1 MAEAL
6 AGLGVAGK
14 SPVQVIFLLLP
25 YSSTHSASV
34 IAVVQIT
41 EDVITKCSAYGVAY
55 RNASKYMS
63 RLSDQVS
70 GLQRVLLDLNELI
83 EAEQAQT
90 SSRLPT
96 LMSALDISHHN
107 QTPGE
112 PLEVTKGVEE
122 AQPGY
127 AFTETMPL
135 SERTGILK
143 RLLKN
148 NKRKGGK
155 NTTDTQ
161 REHTEGIHTP
171 TATTGDSLVAES
183 GNAAGNASESK
194 DYHKSL
200 SRVLRDCQ
208 DELQRLS
215 KKLETKNMHAARTE
229 ALVYAFKQDEV
240 NKTLDNL
247 QKFQHQLV
255 VALTID
261 QAYVQLPALG
271 CL

>member
-1 MAEAL
+1 MAEVL
-6 AGLGVAGK
+6 AGVATAGK
-14 SPVQVIFLLLP
+14 SAVLIFRLQRC
-25 YSSTHSASV
+25 SSSHSASL
-34 IAVVQIT
+34 IAVVQTT
-41 EDVITKCSAYGVAY
+41 EDVIRKCSAYGVAY
-55 RNASKYMS
+55 KNASKDMS

-70 GLQRVLLDLNELI
+70 GLRRVLLDLNELI

-96 LMSALDISHHN
+96 LMTALDISHDH

-112 PLEVTKGVEE
+112 SFEMTKRVEE
-122 AQPGY
+122 ARPGY
-127 AFTETMPL
+127 VCTESMP
-135 SERTGILK
+135 SERTGLLK

-155 NTTDTQ
+155 NTIDTQ
-161 REHTEGIHTP
+161 REHTEGIHSP
-171 TATTGDSLVAES
+171 TATTGDSLIAES
-183 GNAAGNASESK
+183 GNAAGNATESK
-194 DYHKSL
+194 DDHKSL

-215 KKLETKNMHAARTE
+215 EKLKTKNMHASRTE
-229 ALVYAFKQDEV
+229 ALVYAFNQDEV

-247 QKFQHQLV
+247 QKFRHQLV
-255 VALTID
+255 EALSID
-261 QAYVQLPALG
+261 QAYVQLPALD

>member
-14 SPVQVIFLLLP
+14 SPVQVIFLLRP

-41 EDVITKCSAYGVAY
+41 EDVITKCFAYGVAY
-55 RNASKYMS
+55 KNASKDMN

-70 GLQRVLLDLNELI
+70 GLRKVLLDLNELI

-112 PLEVTKGVEE
+112 SLEMTKSVDE
-122 AQPGY
+122 ARPGY
-127 AFTETMPL
+127 ARTESMP
-135 SERTGILK
+135 SERTGLLK

-155 NTTDTQ
+155 STTDTQ
-161 REHTEGIHTP
+161 REHTEGIHSP
-171 TATTGDSLVAES
+171 TATTGDSLIAES

-194 DYHKSL
+194 DDHKSL
-200 SRVLRDCQ
+200 SRVLKDCQ

-215 KKLETKNMHAARTE
+215 IKLETKNMHASRRE
-229 ALVYAFKQDEV
+229 ALVYVFKQDEV

-255 VALTID
+255 LALNID
-261 QAYVQLPALG
+261 QAYVQLPALD

>member
-1 MAEAL
+1 
-6 AGLGVAGK
+6 
-14 SPVQVIFLLLP
+14 
-25 YSSTHSASV
+25 
-34 IAVVQIT
+34 
-41 EDVITKCSAYGVAY
+41 
-55 RNASKYMS
+55 MS

-96 LMSALDISHHN
+96 LMTALDISHDN

-112 PLEVTKGVEE
+112 PLEVTMSVEE
-122 AQPGY
+122 ARAEY
-127 AFTETMPL
+127 AFTEAMPR
-135 SERTGILK
+135 ERTGLLK

-161 REHTEGIHTP
+161 REHTEGIHSP
-171 TATTGDSLVAES
+171 TATTGDSLIAES
-183 GNAAGNASESK
+183 RNAAGNASESK
-194 DYHKSL
+194 DGHKSL

-208 DELQRLS
+208 GELERLS
-215 KKLETKNMHAARTE
+215 KKLETKNKHASRTE
-229 ALVYAFKQDEV
+229 ALVYAFKQDED

-247 QKFQHQLV
+247 QKFEHQLV
-255 VALTID
+255 LALTID
-261 QAYVQLPALG
+261 QAYLQLPALG